1 MIRQRI
7 KKNSVFECCL
17 RFSDVW
23 VWVLVAAYWK
33 NSSCAVTICEK
44 DQKSR
49 SETVSGFAG
58 WIEEYLL
65 FVIVLLMKV

>member
-1 MIRQRI
+1 M
-7 KKNSVFECCL
+7 
-17 RFSDVW
+17 W